1 MISYGSDIAYSKLN
15 EATSQDSGNGTPSDF
30 LTDEQI
36 VTKYKQA
43 VAKAINKSQ
52 IWRNKQEQWHR
63 QRIRSKKK
71 KVFPFPDCSNLK
83 MATDERFI
91 RRKKA
96 KLANRIFGVRPIVQV
111 VPPPSGNPEKSSRI
125 EKFIDHLC
133 IDVMKIY
140 PKALMAID
148 KMLES
153 GFNIMKP
160 YWRISVSHRD
170 ETFDL
175 HDLTIEEALFV
186 FDRGTDPEDL
196 KKALIDRY
204 QIDMS
209 PLVADKNETELEK
222 CIVDILHGEK
232 TVEMHFDDVV
242 YNAPDIAVQDSTKV
256 IVPAESPL
264 EPNECEWLCYEL
276 DISHREFK
284 SRAGRGYKQDALED
298 IDLKISQ
305 ASANADLLL
314 DTLKDYRE
322 GVDRYSRSGLI
333 RLWEI
338 HTWEKLYETDEY
350 PRKCVITIAPDYN
363 KVLRRI
369 QANSLS
375 GQTPAARIDYEVI
388 DDRWYSSR
396 GIPEINT
403 DYVKEIDVQKNQRID
418 SQTQRNMPFYLY
430 RVGVVNPNL
439 KLKPGKGI
447 PVPAGVP
454 FSEVFQM
461 VNNTNLNAEFSN
473 KDEIQQLNA
482 EMEEL
487 HGEINF
493 TLQSQIN
500 KRQPR
505 TGVEVEAQVQGQIP
519 QATLEGDI
527 VSSGFSKLFQ
537 MIFDLW
543 CQYGEEEYEFQYFGA
558 DANGQFETIKL
569 KKEELQG
576 HLVVVRGN
584 DSNTNPN
591 IRMQKANQIGQ
602 IIADPLALQMGL
614 TTPMNVY
621 NAKKEQIRQLGF
633 NPDTFVT
640 PPQPPRPQVP
650 PPLPVKVN
658 MEDLTPMEKA
668 QVVNRMGIQPDY
680 QGHLEVDSAHMDKVI
695 TETAKIKHS
704 AMKENIS
711 ERI

>member
-15 EATSQDSGNGTPSDF
+15 QADEQSEGNGVVSDF
-30 LTDEQI
+30 LTDAEI
-36 VTKYKQA
+36 VTKYKKIFA
-43 VAKAINKSQ
+43 DAINKSSG
-52 IWRNKQEQWHR
+52 WRTKQEQWHR
-63 QRIRSKKK
+63 QRMRIKKK

-83 MATDERFI
+83 MPTDERFI

-96 KLANRIFGVRPIVQV
+96 KLSNRIFGVRPIVQV
-111 VPPPSGNPEKSSRI
+111 IPPPSGNPERCSKI
-125 EKFIDHLC
+125 EKFLDHLI
-133 IDVMKIY
+133 IDVMKFY
-140 PKALMAID
+140 PKALIAID

-160 YWRISVSHRD
+160 YWRIEVSHRD

-175 HDLTIEEALFV
+175 HDLSIQEALFV
-186 FDRGTDPEDL
+186 FDRTTDPDML
-196 KKALIDRY
+196 KQELIKRY
-204 QIDMS
+204 QVDMS
-209 PLVADKNETELEK
+209 PLVAEKNEKELEK
-222 CIVDILHGEK
+222 CIIQILSGDP
-232 TVEMHFDDVV
+232 TVEMHFDDIV
-242 YNAPDIAVQDSTKV
+242 YNAPDVAVLDCTKV
-256 IVPAESPL
+256 VVPSNSPL
-264 EPNECEWLCYEL
+264 DPNECESLFFDLE
-276 DISHREFK
+276 ISHREFK
-284 SRAGRGYKQDALED
+284 SRAGHGYKQDALD
-298 IDLKISQ
+298 DVDLAINQ
-305 ASANADLLL
+305 VANNPDLLK

-322 GVDRYSRSGLI
+322 GIDRLAHTGMI

-350 PRKCVITIAPDYN
+350 PRKCVITLAPDYN

-375 GQTPAARIDYEVI
+375 GKTPAARIDYEII

-403 DYVKEIDVQKNQRID
+403 DQTKEIDVQKNQRID

-505 TGVEVEAQVQGQIP
+505 TGVEVEAQVQGQVP
-519 QATLEGDI
+519 QATLEGEI
-527 VSSGFSKLFQ
+527 VSAGFSKLFQ

-543 CQYGEEEYEFQYFGA
+543 CQHGEDEYEFQYFGA
-558 DANGQFETIKL
+558 DMNGQFETIKL
-569 KKEELQG
+569 RKEELQG
-576 HLVVVRGN
+576 NLVVVRGN

-602 IIADPLALQMGL
+602 VIADPLALQMGL
-614 TTPMNVY
+614 TTPLNVY
-621 NAKKEQIRQLGF
+621 NAKKEQLRQLGV
-633 NPDTFVT
+633 NPDMYVT
-640 PPQPPRPQVP
+640 QPQPPRPMPP
-650 PPLPVKVN
+650 PPLPVKVG

-668 QVVNRMGIQPDY
+668 QVVQRMGVQPDY
-680 QGHLEVDSAHMDKVI
+680 QGHLEQDSANMDRVI

-704 AMKENIS
+704 AMRENIS
-711 ERI
+711 ERT